1 MYMNDNYMEAMDSIR
16 NDEYQGDR
24 ERERE
29 KEEDRF
35 EEMTIMEKMDHI
47 MKEAQELDE
56 KIDEKQAK
64 FYWDAKYGMIW
75 RPSNV
80 YQLPNMGMSR

>member
-1 MYMNDNYMEAMDSIR
+1 MNDSYIEAQESIR

-29 KEEDRF
+29 REEDRF

-47 MKEAQELDE
+47 MKEAQELSETFKECDKLLPE
-56 KIDEKQAK
+56 VKDIDEKQEK
-64 FYWDAKYGMIW
+64 YYWDSKFAI
-75 RPSNV
+75 
-80 YQLPNMGMSR
+80 

>member
-1 MYMNDNYMEAMDSIR
+1 MNDNYMEAMDSIR

-47 MKEAQELDE
+47 MKEEQELDE

-64 FYWDAKYGMIW
+64 FYWDAKYGMI
-75 RPSNV
+75 
-80 YQLPNMGMSR
+80 

>member
-56 KIDEKQAK
+56 KIDEKQEK
-64 FYWDAKYGMIW
+64 FYWDAKFAI
-75 RPSNV
+75 
-80 YQLPNMGMSR
+80 